1 MAPAAEG
8 LGDMAAE
15 GAAGHTTVCGHDEP
29 DTARCQPALSG
40 RAASWMQ
47 ISGSPPRTKAI
58 TPQKLAFDTASGA
71 TYVANMDDNTGSV
84 LGP

>member
-1 MAPAAEG
+1 
-8 LGDMAAE
+8 
-15 GAAGHTTVCGHDEP
+15 
-29 DTARCQPALSG
+29 
-40 RAASWMQ
+40 MQ